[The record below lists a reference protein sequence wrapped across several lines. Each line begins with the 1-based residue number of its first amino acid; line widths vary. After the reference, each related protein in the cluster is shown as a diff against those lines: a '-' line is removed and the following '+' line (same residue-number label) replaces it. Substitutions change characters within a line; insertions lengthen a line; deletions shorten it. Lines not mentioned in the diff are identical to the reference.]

1 MPLEKSEVGDGG
13 IVAKAAGAV
22 VAAGVA
28 WSLYKSVGP
37 LFIKPKMQEYQI
49 VKGDTLFSIAHSHG
63 VSLQALKDANG
74 FVEDDIYAGETISI
88 PKR

>member
-1 MPLEKSEVGDGG
+1 DGG

-22 VAAGVA
+22 VAAGLA

-49 VKGDTLFSIAHSHG
+49 VKGMQEYQIVKGDTWFSIAHSHG

-74 FVEDDIYAGETISI
+74 FVEDDVYAGETISI
-88 PKR
+88 PK